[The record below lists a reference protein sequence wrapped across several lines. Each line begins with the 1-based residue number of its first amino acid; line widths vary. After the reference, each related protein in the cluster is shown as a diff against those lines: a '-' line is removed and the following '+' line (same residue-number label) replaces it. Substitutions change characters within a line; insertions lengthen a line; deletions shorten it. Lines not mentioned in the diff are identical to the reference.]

1 MNLRMFK
8 NLIYSNTIIEQKG
21 DENIINSSI
30 IKIHSVTILLQQI
43 LAVLS
48 NSIILIFI
56 VVFLLNI
63 LQNFIIITLMIFVI
77 IYLIVIN
84 IFKKF

>member
-30 IKIHSVTILLQQI
+30 IKMHSVTILLQI
-43 LAVLS
+43 NSCKISLS

-56 VVFLLNI
+56 VVFLPTYCTSSL
-63 LQNFIIITLMIFVI
+63 LH
-77 IYLIVIN
+77 
-84 IFKKF
+84 